1 MLCISHSI
9 RLFDRS
15 SSLLHHAPLGLG
27 HPYRHEPDQ
36 RIPVYPIAGESWTV
50 RARTDEQTKKVTVH
64 LRQES
69 RTHVYELTCLG
80 SAQSDD
86 FEPYGATAKFISTNT
101 HLADAAAR
109 SGEYPDQLEWEIT
122 LPALHDYEEVVYWLE
137 SDANDHTDLFLVSA
151 LVWTEDDQ
159 GFIKTSGSFPVGI
172 ELSDKKV
179 LKDSSGQTFRA
190 RAAFSLAQGDHV
202 IGFGERFH
210 SIDQR
215 GEYVDA
221 VVYEEYKG
229 QGHRTYL
236 PAPFAMVIGSDYG
249 FYVKSTTPSR
259 YDVGV
264 TNPDRLQIEIDIA
277 TDQPTCE
284 ITGYIGDPSNIL
296 HQYMLEFDLPKAPPT
311 WIYKLWASSNEWNTQ
326 ARVEKEIQAS
336 LTYGI
341 DIGVIVIEAWSD
353 ESTFTVFR
361 DAQYTSNDGS
371 KGLRAN
377 DIHYLK
383 DGAWPNPQGMIDDLH
398 AKDMKLVLWQIPVIK
413 DQGEPESQIGAM
425 WNYAIEND
433 LVIKDGVGNPYK
445 VRGFWF
451 HDALLP
457 DLTDARVRQWW
468 ADLHRYLVTDMG
480 VDGFKTDG
488 GEHAWGAELHYLDG
502 RSGLEKNNLLPVA
515 YAQTFHELFESSER
529 EGITFSRAGFAGSS
543 SYPTF
548 WAGDEDSTWDAYRAS
563 IRAGISA
570 SASGIFFWGW
580 DIGGFS
586 GGLPT
591 SELYLRGTAMA
602 TFCPIM
608 QFHSE
613 FNHHRTPSNDR
624 SPWNMAEQTGDES
637 VISVFRN
644 FTNVRTS
651 LIPYLDQ
658 EGKEAI
664 RTGRPLMA
672 GLFFDYANDPEIWK
686 AGYQYM
692 LGRYLLVAPVIE
704 PGASTWK
711 VYLPE
716 GNWIDFWNGVAKE
729 GSQWIEVDAPVNRIP
744 VFVKTDAP
752 QIVIS
757 LIQT

>member
-1 MLCISHSI
+1 MLQ
-9 RLFDRS
+9 
-15 SSLLHHAPLGLG
+15 HAPLGLG

-36 RIPVYPIAGESWTV
+36 RIPVYPIAGKPWKV
-50 RARTDEQTKKVTVH
+50 RARTDAQTKKVTLN
-64 LRQES
+64 LRRES
-69 RTHVYELTCLG
+69 QIHVYELTCMG
-80 SAQSDD
+80 AAQSDD
-86 FEPYGATAKFISTNT
+86 FGPYGASAKFTGTNT

-109 SGEYPDQLEWEIT
+109 SGDYPGQLEWEIA
-122 LPALHDYEEVVYWLE
+122 LPALHDFEEVIYWLE
-137 SDANDHTDLFLVSA
+137 SEAGEHTDPFSVSA

-172 ELSDKKV
+172 ELFDKKV
-179 LKDSSGQTFRA
+179 LKDSSGQIFKVRA
-190 RAAFSLAQGDHV
+190 SLPLSNDDRV
-202 IGFGERFH
+202 VGFGERFH
-210 SIDQR
+210 SVDQH

-236 PAPFAMVIGSDYG
+236 PAPFAMVIGSNYG
-249 FYVKSTTPSR
+249 FYVNSSTPSR

-264 TNPDRLQIEIDIA
+264 TNSDRLQVEIDIA
-277 TDQPTCE
+277 TEQTGCE
-284 ITGYIGDPSNIL
+284 IKGYVGGASSIL
-296 HQYMLEFDLPKAPPT
+296 HQYMSEFDLPKAPPS

-326 ARVEKEIQAS
+326 ARVEKEIESSIAN
-336 LTYGI
+336 GI
-341 DIGVIVIEAWSD
+341 DIGVVVIEAWAD

-361 DAQYTSNDGS
+361 DAQYTPNDGS
-371 KGLRAN
+371 KGLCSS
-377 DIHYLK
+377 DIHYLE
-383 DGAWPNPQGMIDDLH
+383 DGAWPNPQKMIDDIH
-398 AKDMKLVLWQIPVIK
+398 AKEMKLVLWQIPVIK
-413 DQGEPESQIGAM
+413 DQGEPGSQVGAM
-425 WNYAIEND
+425 WNHAIENN
-433 LVIKDGVGNPYK
+433 LVIKDGAGNPYK

-451 HDALLP
+451 RDALMP
-457 DLTDARVRQWW
+457 DLTEARVRNWW

-488 GEHAWGAELHYLDG
+488 GEHAWGADLRYLDG
-502 RSGLEKNNLLPVA
+502 RSGLEKNNLFPVA
-515 YAQTFHELFESSER
+515 YAQTFHELFESSKK

-586 GGLPT
+586 GELPT

-613 FNHHRTPSNDR
+613 FNHHRSPSNDR
-624 SPWNMAEQTGDES
+624 SPWNIAEQTGDEN
-637 VISVFRN
+637 VVLIFRD
-644 FTNVRTS
+644 FTKVRAS
-651 LIPYLDQ
+651 LVAYLDE

-664 RTGRPLMA
+664 GSGRPLMA
-672 GLFFDYANDPEIWK
+672 GLFFDYSNDPEIWN
-686 AGYQYM
+686 APYQYM
-692 LGRYLLVAPVIE
+692 LGRYLLVAPVTE
-704 PGASTWK
+704 PGATSWE

-716 GNWIDFWNGVAKE
+716 GDWIDFWNGQTRQ
-729 GSQWIEVDAPVNRIP
+729 GSQWVDIEVPLSRIP
-744 VFVKTDAP
+744 VFVRADAP
-752 QIVIS
+752 LKLKS
-757 LIQT
+757 LIRG